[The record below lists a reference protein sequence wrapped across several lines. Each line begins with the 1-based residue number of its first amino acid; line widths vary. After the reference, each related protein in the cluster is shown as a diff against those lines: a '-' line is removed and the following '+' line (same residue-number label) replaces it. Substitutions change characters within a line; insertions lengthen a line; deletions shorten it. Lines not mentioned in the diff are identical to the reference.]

1 VGETRHHLCETEED
15 HKECGDSY
23 ASGPVPLHKDHRKL
37 YLTRRERGLAK
48 SSHFF
53 DETQSAAESA
63 SGQTLSFVNVRVMS
77 GFLDS
82 GLKLHVAAL
91 RFWADFVAEVGDDGR
106 WCLTGIS

>member
-1 VGETRHHLCETEED
+1 
-15 HKECGDSY
+15 
-23 ASGPVPLHKDHRKL
+23 
-37 YLTRRERGLAK
+37 
-48 SSHFF
+48 
-53 DETQSAAESA
+53 
-63 SGQTLSFVNVRVMS
+63 MS